1 MRFRKFAS
9 MILLIMTMFTM
20 HSCFGGKVSK
30 DPDVVAQIE
39 KEDVK
44 REEVDEY
51 YAGLE
56 NGFIAQYGEDYK
68 DLNEFKDIYL
78 DLVNQYVE
86 QRVLVKY
93 AQDEGIVDETK
104 IQEKVDEE
112 FENMKEVFGSEEEF
126 ATAIVNSR
134 FKDEEDY
141 KNKLKISLIIEELVQ
156 KETNNLKVSS
166 SEIKKYYEENSDKF
180 LKDPGADVYHIFLN
194 DEAMAEKVLEELES
208 GEDFGELAKIYSQ
221 DGSASV
227 GGYLGYQEFENSQLV
242 KEFMDEVKDMEEGE
256 VRGPVKTQFGYH
268 IIKVENIND
277 EEWTEELDRVS
288 KSIEE
293 TLKADKINDVLNSL
307 VEKAKEKYKVKIFDE
322 NIVGKKE

>member
-1 MRFRKFAS
+1 MRFRKVAS
-9 MILLIMTMFTM
+9 MILLVMTMCTM
-20 HSCFGGKVSK
+20 HSCLGSKASK
-30 DPDVVAQIE
+30 DPNVVAQIG
-39 KEDVK
+39 KEEVK

-68 DLNEFKDIYL
+68 ELDEFKDIYL

-86 QRVLVKY
+86 QRVLVQY

-112 FENMKEVFGSEEEF
+112 FENMKSVFGSEEEF
-126 ATAIVNSR
+126 ETAIVNSR

-141 KNKLKISLIIEELVQ
+141 KQKLKISLIIEELVQ
-156 KETNNLKVSS
+156 NETDNLKVSS
-166 SEIKKYYEENSDKF
+166 SDIKKYYEENSDKF
-180 LKDPGADVYHIFLN
+180 LKGPGADVYHIFLS
-194 DEAMAEKVLEELES
+194 DEATAEEVLAELDN
-208 GEDFGELAKIYSQ
+208 GGDFGELAKIYSQ

-227 GGYLGYQEFENSQLV
+227 GGYLGYQEFDNSQLV

-256 VRGPVKTQFGYH
+256 IRGPVKTQFGYH

-277 EEWTEELDRVS
+277 EEWTEDLDRVS

-293 TLKADKINDVLNSL
+293 TLKADKINEVINSL
-307 VEKAKEKYKVKIFDE
+307 VEKAKDKYKVKIFDE
-322 NIVGKKE
+322 NIIGKKE